1 VVSLICLYSPQSHR
15 VTEKTLNLYE
25 EGFAKQLGF
34 SVTPVTPVTSVTS
47 VVKKRDQDSFP
58 NVDRE

>member
-1 VVSLICLYSPQSHR
+1 MICLYSPQSHR

-34 SVTPVTPVTSVTS
+34 SVTPVTSVTS